1 MSSQEPNSGSK
12 PPLFNG
18 SASFSDMFNC
28 CIFRDSVIT
37 NMDREIVPRPDLDQD
52 LPVALEALQAEL
64 QEEPPDKLK
73 VA

>member
-1 MSSQEPNSGSK
+1 MSSQEPSGSK

-28 CIFRDSVIT
+28 CIFRDSVNT
-37 NMDREIVPRPDLDQD
+37 RMDREIVPRPDLDQD
-52 LPVALEALQAEL
+52 LPVALEL